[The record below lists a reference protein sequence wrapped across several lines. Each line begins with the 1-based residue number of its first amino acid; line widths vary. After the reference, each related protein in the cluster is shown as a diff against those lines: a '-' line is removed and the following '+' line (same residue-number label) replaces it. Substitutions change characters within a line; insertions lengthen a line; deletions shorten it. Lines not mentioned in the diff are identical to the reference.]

1 MPRFY
6 DSPSN
11 LCKLLVYLVG
21 SWYERVV
28 ASHASHETFPMNFSG
43 RAGSNLRTT
52 FLSLRNRNFRLF
64 FIGNLISNTG
74 NWLTNVALTLL
85 VLSLTD
91 NGLAIGI
98 LAACQYGPVF
108 FLSAWAG
115 AVADRS
121 DKRRFLFITQ
131 SLSMVQSFALA
142 FLAFLP
148 NPPIPALYGLAVMG
162 GVLLSFDNPLRRSFV
177 PEMVRQDDIANA
189 VVLNSLAINTSR
201 IFGPTL
207 AGLLIVTLG
216 YGWCFAIDGFSYAA
230 ALLSLFMMRPAEL
243 RRRAPR
249 PRMKGEVREGLRYIR
264 SVPILWIPMMML
276 AAIGILAYNF
286 TVTLPLY
293 VTGALQSNEAT
304 FTLLYAT
311 FSFGS
316 VVGAL
321 VVANRGLVSIRT
333 IIIGA
338 AALGISMVLLGS
350 VPSVRAAFPIMLAL
364 GGASILYM
372 TSTSAN
378 VQVTAR
384 PDMHGRILALQSSL
398 MIGGT
403 LIGAPLLGYLA
414 DVAGTRVPI
423 LLGGIVCLLAAGFG
437 ALALRSRAPESIQR
451 QTAIRHSS

>member
-1 MPRFY
+1 
-6 DSPSN
+6 
-11 LCKLLVYLVG
+11 
-21 SWYERVV
+21 
-28 ASHASHETFPMNFSG
+28 MNISG
-43 RAGSNLRTT
+43 RAGSGVRTT

-121 DKRRFLFITQ
+121 DKRRFLFVTQ
-131 SLSMVQSFALA
+131 SLSMIQSFALA
-142 FLAFLP
+142 VLAFMP
-148 NPPIPALYGLAVMG
+148 NPPLPAFYALAIIG
-162 GVLLSFDNPLRRSFV
+162 GILLSFDNPLRRSFV

-189 VVLNSLAINTSR
+189 VVLNSLVINVSR

-207 AGLLIVTLG
+207 AGLLIVTAG
-216 YGWCFAIDGFSYAA
+216 YGWCFTIDAFSYLA
-230 ALLSLFMMRPAEL
+230 ALLCLFMMRPSEL
-243 RRRAPR
+243 RRRPPKPR
-249 PRMKGEVREGLRYIR
+249 AKGEVREGLRYIR
-264 SVPILWIPMMML
+264 SIPILWIPMAML

-286 TVTLPLY
+286 TVTLPLF
-293 VTGALQSNEAT
+293 VTGALQSNDAT

-311 FSFGS
+311 FSIGS

-333 IIIGA
+333 IVIGA
-338 AALGISMVLLGS
+338 ALLGICMLALGS
-350 VPSVRAAFPIMLAL
+350 VPGVHGAFPIMLLL

-372 TSTSAN
+372 TSTTAN

-384 PDMHGRILALQSSL
+384 PDMHGRVLAIQSSL

-403 LIGAPLLGYLA
+403 LIGAPLLGLLA
-414 DVAGTRVPI
+414 DLAGSRAPI
-423 LLGGIVCLLAAGFG
+423 LLGGFVCLGAALFG
-437 ALALRSRAPESIQR
+437 GLALRSRAPESIR
-451 QTAIRHSS
+451 STSAATHST

>member
-1 MPRFY
+1 M
-6 DSPSN
+6 
-11 LCKLLVYLVG
+11 
-21 SWYERVV
+21 RV
-28 ASHASHETFPMNFSG
+28 SG

-64 FIGNLISNTG
+64 FIGHLISNTG

-131 SLSMVQSFALA
+131 SLSMVQSFGLAALA
-142 FLAFLP
+142 FMP
-148 NPPIPALYGLAVMG
+148 NPPLPAFYVLAVMG
-162 GVLLSFDNPLRRSFV
+162 GILLSFDNPLRRSFV

-189 VVLNSLAINTSR
+189 VVLNSLVINTSR

-207 AGLLIVTLG
+207 AGLLIVTVG
-216 YGWCFAIDGFSYAA
+216 YGWCFTLDAFSYLAV
-230 ALLSLFMMRPAEL
+230 LVCLFMMRPAEL
-243 RRRAPR
+243 RRRPPKPR
-249 PRMKGEVREGLRYIR
+249 GKGEVREGLRYIA
-264 SVPILWIPMMML
+264 SVPILWIPMVML

-286 TVTLPLY
+286 TVTLPLF
-293 VTGALQSNEAT
+293 VTGALQSNDAM

-311 FSFGS
+311 FSLGS

-321 VVANRGLVSIRT
+321 IVANRGLVSIRT
-333 IIIGA
+333 IVIGSA
-338 AALGISMVLLGS
+338 LLGICMLALGS
-350 VPSVRAAFPIMLAL
+350 VPGVYAAFPIMLFL
-364 GGASILYM
+364 GGSSILYM
-372 TSTSAN
+372 TSTTAN
-378 VQVTAR
+378 VQITAR
-384 PDMHGRILALQSSL
+384 PEMHGRVLAIQSSL

-403 LIGAPLLGYLA
+403 LIGAPLLGLLA
-414 DVAGTRVPI
+414 DLAGTRAPI
-423 LLGGIVCLLAAGFG
+423 LFGGLVCLAAAIFGGI
-437 ALALRSRAPESIQR
+437 ALRSRAPE
-451 QTAIRHSS
+451 AIRAPGAASNPT

>member
-1 MPRFY
+1 M
-6 DSPSN
+6 S
-11 LCKLLVYLVG
+11 
-21 SWYERVV
+21 
-28 ASHASHETFPMNFSG
+28 FSG
-43 RAGSNLRTT
+43 RAGSNLRRT

-64 FIGNLISNTG
+64 FIGHLISNTG

-91 NGLAIGI
+91 NGLAVGI

-131 SLSMVQSFALA
+131 SLSMLQSFALA
-142 FLAFLP
+142 ILAFMP
-148 NPPIPALYGLAVMG
+148 DPPLPALYFFAILG
-162 GVLLSFDNPLRRSFV
+162 GILLSFDNPLRRSFV

-189 VVLNSLAINTSR
+189 VVLNSLVINISR

-216 YGWCFAIDGFSYAA
+216 YGWCFTIDAISYFA
-230 ALLSLFMMRPAEL
+230 ALLCLFMMRPSEL
-243 RRRAPR
+243 RRRPPKPR
-249 PRMKGEVREGLRYIR
+249 TKGEVREGLRYIR
-264 SVPILWIPMMML
+264 SVPILWIPMVML

-286 TVTLPLY
+286 TVTLPLF
-293 VTGALQSNEAT
+293 VTGALDSTDAT

-311 FSFGS
+311 FSLGS

-333 IIIGA
+333 IVIGA
-338 AALGISMVLLGS
+338 AMLGLCMLALGS
-350 VPSVRAAFPIMLAL
+350 VPGVPGAFPIMLLL

-372 TSTSAN
+372 TSTTAN

-384 PDMHGRILALQSSL
+384 PDMHGRILAIQSSL

-403 LIGAPLLGYLA
+403 LIGAPVLGLLA
-414 DVAGTRVPI
+414 DVAGTRTPI
-423 LLGGIVCLLAAGFG
+423 LLGGVVCLCSALFG
-437 ALALRSRAPESIQR
+437 AIALRSRAPEAFRAQR
-451 QTAIRHSS
+451 PASNPT

>member
-1 MPRFY
+1 M
-6 DSPSN
+6 S
-11 LCKLLVYLVG
+11 V
-21 SWYERVV
+21 
-28 ASHASHETFPMNFSG
+28 SG
-43 RAGSNLRTT
+43 RAGSSLRTT

-64 FIGNLISNTG
+64 SVGHLISSTG

-142 FLAFLP
+142 VLAFMP
-148 NPPIPALYGLAVMG
+148 NPPLPAFYIIAVMG
-162 GVLLSFDNPLRRSFV
+162 GILLSFDNPLRRSFV

-189 VVLNSLAINTSR
+189 VVLNSLVINTSR

-207 AGLLIVTLG
+207 AGLLIVTVG
-216 YGWCFAIDGFSYAA
+216 YGWCFTIDAFSYLAV
-230 ALLSLFMMRPAEL
+230 LLCLLMMRPAEL
-243 RRRAPR
+243 RRRAPK
-249 PRMKGEVREGLRYIR
+249 PRRKGEVREGVRYIM
-264 SVPILWIPMMML
+264 SVPILWIPMAML

-286 TVTLPLY
+286 TVTLPLF
-293 VTGALQSNEAT
+293 VTGALESNDAT

-321 VVANRGLVSIRT
+321 IVANRGLVSIRT
-333 IIIGA
+333 IVIGA
-338 AALGISMVLLGS
+338 ALLGILMLALGSAPG
-350 VPSVRAAFPIMLAL
+350 VPAAFPIMLLL

-372 TSTSAN
+372 TSTTAN

-384 PDMHGRILALQSSL
+384 PDMHGRILAIQSSL

-403 LIGAPLLGYLA
+403 LIGAPVLGLLA
-414 DVAGTRVPI
+414 DLAGTRAPI
-423 LLGGIVCLLAAGFG
+423 LLGGFVCLAAALFG
-437 ALALRSRAPESIQR
+437 GIALRSRAPE
-451 QTAIRHSS
+451 AIRAHSAASHPT

>member
-1 MPRFY
+1 M
-6 DSPSN
+6 SLSS
-11 LCKLLVYLVG
+11 L
-21 SWYERVV
+21 
-28 ASHASHETFPMNFSG
+28 
-43 RAGSNLRTT
+43 AGSNLRTT

-64 FIGNLISNTG
+64 FIGHLISSSG

-91 NGLAIGI
+91 NGLAVGI

-121 DKRRFLFITQ
+121 DKRHFLFITQ
-131 SLSMVQSFALA
+131 SLSMLQSFALA
-142 FLAFLP
+142 AMAFLP
-148 NPPIPALYGLAVMG
+148 NPPLPALYLLAAFG
-162 GVLLSFDNPLRRSFV
+162 GILLAFDNPLRRSFV

-189 VVLNSLAINTSR
+189 VVLNSLIINTSR

-216 YGWCFAIDGFSYAA
+216 YGWCFTIDAFSYLAV
-230 ALLSLFMMRPAEL
+230 LICLFMMRPAEL
-243 RRRAPR
+243 RRRPPKPR
-249 PRMKGEVREGLRYIR
+249 AKGEVREALRYIH
-264 SVPILWIPMMML
+264 SIPILWIPMVML

-286 TVTLPLY
+286 IVTLPLF
-293 VTGALQSNEAT
+293 VKGALQSNDAA

-311 FSFGS
+311 FSLGS
-316 VVGAL
+316 VVAAL
-321 VVANRGLVSIRT
+321 IIANRGLVSVRT
-333 IIIGA
+333 IVIGA
-338 AALGISMVLLGS
+338 GLLGIWMVVLS
-350 VPSVRAAFPIMLAL
+350 AVPSVHVAFPIMLL
-364 GGASILYM
+364 MGGSSILYM
-372 TSTSAN
+372 TSTTAN

-423 LLGGIVCLLAAGFG
+423 LLGGFVCIGAATLGG
-437 ALALRSRAPESIQR
+437 LALRRDAPESLH
-451 QTAIRHSS
+451 AHSSAPPSS

>member
-1 MPRFY
+1 M
-6 DSPSN
+6 
-11 LCKLLVYLVG
+11 
-21 SWYERVV
+21 RV
-28 ASHASHETFPMNFSG
+28 SG

-64 FIGNLISNTG
+64 FIGHLISNTG

-131 SLSMVQSFALA
+131 SLSMVQSFGLAALA
-142 FLAFLP
+142 FMP
-148 NPPIPALYGLAVMG
+148 NPPLPAFYVLAVMG
-162 GVLLSFDNPLRRSFV
+162 GILLSFDNPLRRSFV

-189 VVLNSLAINTSR
+189 VVLNSLVINTSR

-207 AGLLIVTLG
+207 AGLLIVTVG
-216 YGWCFAIDGFSYAA
+216 YGWCFTLDAFSYLAV
-230 ALLSLFMMRPAEL
+230 LVCLFMMRPAEL
-243 RRRAPR
+243 RRRPPKPR
-249 PRMKGEVREGLRYIR
+249 GKGEVREGLRYIA
-264 SVPILWIPMMML
+264 SVPILWIPMVML

-286 TVTLPLY
+286 TVTLPLF
-293 VTGALQSNEAT
+293 VTGALQSNDAM

-311 FSFGS
+311 FSLGS

-321 VVANRGLVSIRT
+321 IVANRGLVSIRT
-333 IIIGA
+333 IVIGSA
-338 AALGISMVLLGS
+338 LLGICMLALGS
-350 VPSVRAAFPIMLAL
+350 VPGVYAAFPIMLLL
-364 GGASILYM
+364 GGSSILYM
-372 TSTSAN
+372 TSTTAN
-378 VQVTAR
+378 VQITAR
-384 PDMHGRILALQSSL
+384 PEMHGRVLAIQSSL

-403 LIGAPLLGYLA
+403 LIGAPLLGLLA
-414 DVAGTRVPI
+414 DLAGTRAPI
-423 LLGGIVCLLAAGFG
+423 LFGGLVCLAAAIFGGI
-437 ALALRSRAPESIQR
+437 ALRSRAPE
-451 QTAIRHSS
+451 AIRAPGAASNPT

>member
-1 MPRFY
+1 MR
-6 DSPSN
+6 
-11 LCKLLVYLVG
+11 L
-21 SWYERVV
+21 
-28 ASHASHETFPMNFSG
+28 SG

-52 FLSLRNRNFRLF
+52 FLALRNRNFRLF
-64 FIGNLISNTG
+64 FIGHLISNTG

-121 DKRRFLFITQ
+121 DKRRFLFVTQ
-131 SLSMVQSFALA
+131 SLSMLQSFALA
-142 FLAFLP
+142 ALAFLP
-148 NPPIPALYGLAVMG
+148 NPPLPALYLLAVLG
-162 GVLLSFDNPLRRSFV
+162 GVLLAFDNPLRRSFV

-189 VVLNSLAINTSR
+189 VVLNSLVINTSR

-216 YGWCFAIDGFSYAA
+216 YGWCFTIDAFSYLAV
-230 ALLSLFMMRPAEL
+230 LVCLYNMRPEEL
-243 RRRAPR
+243 RRRPPKPR
-249 PRMKGEVREGLRYIR
+249 AKGEVREGLRYVR
-264 SVPILWIPMMML
+264 SVPILWIPMIML

-286 TVTLPLY
+286 TVTLPLF
-293 VTGALQSNEAT
+293 VTGALQSNDAA

-316 VVGAL
+316 VLGAL
-321 VVANRGLVSIRT
+321 IVANRGLVSIRT
-333 IIIGA
+333 IVIGA
-338 AALGISMVLLGS
+338 GLLGICMLALAS
-350 VPSVRAAFPIMLAL
+350 VPNVHAAFPIMLLL
-364 GGASILYM
+364 GGSSILYM
-372 TSTSAN
+372 TSTTAN

-384 PDMHGRILALQSSL
+384 PDMHGRILAIQSSL

-414 DVAGTRVPI
+414 DVAGSRVPI
-423 LLGGIVCLLAAGFG
+423 LLGGFVCLAAAAFG
-437 ALALRSRAPESIQR
+437 GIALRSRAPESLSRQR
-451 QTAIRHSS
+451 KRSAPT

>member
-1 MPRFY
+1 M
-6 DSPSN
+6 
-11 LCKLLVYLVG
+11 
-21 SWYERVV
+21 RV
-28 ASHASHETFPMNFSG
+28 SG

-64 FIGNLISNTG
+64 FIGHLISNTG

-131 SLSMVQSFALA
+131 SLSMVQSFGLAALA
-142 FLAFLP
+142 FMP
-148 NPPIPALYGLAVMG
+148 NPPLPAFYVLAVMG
-162 GVLLSFDNPLRRSFV
+162 GILLSFDNPLRRSFV

-189 VVLNSLAINTSR
+189 VVLNSLVINTSR

-207 AGLLIVTLG
+207 AGLLIVTVG
-216 YGWCFAIDGFSYAA
+216 YGWCFTLDAFSYLAV
-230 ALLSLFMMRPAEL
+230 LVCLFMMRPAEL
-243 RRRAPR
+243 RRRPPKPR
-249 PRMKGEVREGLRYIR
+249 GKGEVREGLRYIA
-264 SVPILWIPMMML
+264 SVPILWIPMVML

-286 TVTLPLY
+286 TVTLPLF
-293 VTGALQSNEAT
+293 VTGALQSNDAM

-311 FSFGS
+311 FSLGS

-321 VVANRGLVSIRT
+321 IVANRGLVSIRT
-333 IIIGA
+333 IVIGSA
-338 AALGISMVLLGS
+338 LLGICMLALGS
-350 VPSVRAAFPIMLAL
+350 VPGVYAAFPIMLLL
-364 GGASILYM
+364 GGSSILYM
-372 TSTSAN
+372 TSTTAN

-384 PDMHGRILALQSSL
+384 PEMHGRVLAIQSSL

-403 LIGAPLLGYLA
+403 LIGAPLLGLLA
-414 DVAGTRVPI
+414 DLAGTRAPI
-423 LLGGIVCLLAAGFG
+423 LFGGLVCLAAAIFGGI
-437 ALALRSRAPESIQR
+437 ALRSRAPE
-451 QTAIRHSS
+451 AIRAPGAASNPT

>member
-1 MPRFY
+1 M
-6 DSPSN
+6 SLS
-11 LCKLLVYLVG
+11 
-21 SWYERVV
+21 S
-28 ASHASHETFPMNFSG
+28 

-52 FLSLRNRNFRLF
+52 FLALRNRNFRLF
-64 FIGNLISNTG
+64 FIGHLISNTG

-91 NGLAIGI
+91 NGLAVGI

-142 FLAFLP
+142 ALAFMP
-148 NPPIPALYGLAVMG
+148 NPPLPALYVLATLG
-162 GVLLSFDNPLRRSFV
+162 GILLSFDNPLRRSFV
-177 PEMVRQDDIANA
+177 PEMVRQEDIANA
-189 VVLNSLAINTSR
+189 VVLNSLVINTSR

-216 YGWCFAIDGFSYAA
+216 YGWCFTIDALSYIAV
-230 ALLSLFMMRPAEL
+230 LICLYKMRPEEL
-243 RRRAPR
+243 RRRPPKPR
-249 PRMKGEVREGLRYIR
+249 AKGEVREGLRYIR
-264 SVPILWIPMMML
+264 SVPILWIPMVML

-286 TVTLPLY
+286 TVTLPLF
-293 VTGALQSNEAT
+293 VTGALQSNDAA

-316 VVGAL
+316 VLGAL
-321 VVANRGLVSIRT
+321 IVANRGLVSIRT
-333 IIIGA
+333 IVIGA
-338 AALGISMVLLGS
+338 ALLGICMLALGS
-350 VPSVRAAFPIMLAL
+350 VPSVRAAFPIMLLL
-364 GGASILYM
+364 GGSSILYM
-372 TSTSAN
+372 TSTTAN

-384 PDMHGRILALQSSL
+384 PDMHGRILAIQSSL

-414 DVAGTRVPI
+414 DVAGTRTPI
-423 LLGGIVCLLAAGFG
+423 LLGGLVCIVAAIFG
-437 ALALRSRAPESIQR
+437 GIALRSRAPGALR
-451 QTAIRHSS
+451 ARSSA

>member
-1 MPRFY
+1 M
-6 DSPSN
+6 N
-11 LCKLLVYLVG
+11 L
-21 SWYERVV
+21 
-28 ASHASHETFPMNFSG
+28 TG
-43 RAGSNLRTT
+43 RAGSSVRTT

-64 FIGNLISNTG
+64 FIGHLISNTG

-91 NGLAIGI
+91 NGLAVGI

-131 SLSMVQSFALA
+131 SLSMLQSFALA
-142 FLAFLP
+142 VMAFMP
-148 NPPIPALYGLAVMG
+148 NPPLPAFYVLAVLG
-162 GVLLSFDNPLRRSFV
+162 GILLSFDNPLRRSFV

-189 VVLNSLAINTSR
+189 VVLNSLVINVSR

-216 YGWCFAIDGFSYAA
+216 YGWCFTIDAFSYLAV
-230 ALLSLFMMRPAEL
+230 LICLFMMRPEEL
-243 RRRAPR
+243 RRRPPKPR
-249 PRMKGEVREGLRYIR
+249 AKGEVRDGIRYIR
-264 SVPILWIPMMML
+264 SVPVLWIPMAML

-286 TVTLPLY
+286 TVTLPLF
-293 VTGALQSNEAT
+293 VTGALHSNDAM

-321 VVANRGLVSIRT
+321 VVANRGLVSVRT
-333 IIIGA
+333 IVIGA
-338 AALGISMVLLGS
+338 GLLGLCMLALAS
-350 VPSVRAAFPIMLAL
+350 IPSVRAGFPIMLLL
-364 GGASILYM
+364 GASSILYM
-372 TSTSAN
+372 TSTTAN

-403 LIGAPLLGYLA
+403 LIGAPVLGFLA
-414 DVAGTRVPI
+414 DVAGTRAPI
-423 LLGGIVCLLAAGFG
+423 VLGGLVCIGAAILGG
-437 ALALRSRAPESIQR
+437 YALRAQAPE
-451 QTAIRHSS
+451 AIRAHRVPSNTS

>member
-1 MPRFY
+1 M
-6 DSPSN
+6 
-11 LCKLLVYLVG
+11 
-21 SWYERVV
+21 
-28 ASHASHETFPMNFSG
+28 
-43 RAGSNLRTT
+43 RTT

-64 FIGNLISNTG
+64 FIGHLISNTG

-91 NGLAIGI
+91 NGLAVGI

-131 SLSMVQSFALA
+131 SLSMLQSFALA
-142 FLAFLP
+142 IMAFMP
-148 NPPIPALYGLAVMG
+148 NPPLPAFYVLAVLG
-162 GVLLSFDNPLRRSFV
+162 GILLSFDNPLRRSFV

-189 VVLNSLAINTSR
+189 VVLNSLVINVSR

-216 YGWCFAIDGFSYAA
+216 YGWCFTIDAFSYLAV
-230 ALLSLFMMRPAEL
+230 LICLFMMRPEEL
-243 RRRAPR
+243 RRRPPKPR
-249 PRMKGEVREGLRYIR
+249 AKGEVRDGIRYIR
-264 SVPILWIPMMML
+264 SVPVLWIPMAML

-286 TVTLPLY
+286 TVTLPLF
-293 VTGALQSNEAT
+293 VTGALHSNDAM

-321 VVANRGLVSIRT
+321 VVANRGLVSVRT
-333 IIIGA
+333 IVIGA
-338 AALGISMVLLGS
+338 GLLGLCMLALAS
-350 VPSVRAAFPIMLAL
+350 IPSVRAGFPIMLLL
-364 GGASILYM
+364 GAASILYM
-372 TSTSAN
+372 TSTTAN

-403 LIGAPLLGYLA
+403 LIGAPVLGFLA
-414 DVAGTRVPI
+414 DVAGTRAPI
-423 LLGGIVCLLAAGFG
+423 VLGGLVCIGAAILGG
-437 ALALRSRAPESIQR
+437 YALRAQAPE
-451 QTAIRHSS
+451 AIRAHRVPSNTS

>member
-1 MPRFY
+1 VDRRA
-6 DSPSN
+6 S
-11 LCKLLVYLVG
+11 LLHQHNNAMSL
-21 SWYERVV
+21 S
-28 ASHASHETFPMNFSG
+28 S
-43 RAGSNLRTT
+43 RAGSSLRTT

-64 FIGNLISNTG
+64 FIGHLISNTG

-85 VLSLTD
+85 ILSLTD
-91 NGLAIGI
+91 NGLAVGI

-142 FLAFLP
+142 VLAFLP
-148 NPPIPALYGLAVMG
+148 NPPLPALYVLAVLG
-162 GVLLSFDNPLRRSFV
+162 GILLSFDNPLRRSFV

-189 VVLNSLAINTSR
+189 VVLNSLVINISR

-216 YGWCFAIDGFSYAA
+216 YGWCFTIDGLSYVAV
-230 ALLSLFMMRPAEL
+230 LLCLFMMRPSEL
-243 RRRAPR
+243 RRRPPKPR
-249 PRMKGEVREGLRYIR
+249 AKGEVREGLRYIR
-264 SVPILWIPMMML
+264 SVPILWIPMAML

-286 TVTLPLY
+286 TVTLPLF
-293 VTGALQSNEAT
+293 VTGALHSNDAT

-321 VVANRGLVSIRT
+321 IVANRGLVSVRT
-333 IIIGA
+333 IVIGA
-338 AALGISMVLLGS
+338 ALLGLCMLALAS
-350 VPSVRAAFPIMLAL
+350 VPKASIAFPIMLLL
-364 GGASILYM
+364 GGSSILYM
-372 TSTSAN
+372 TSTTAN

-384 PDMHGRILALQSSL
+384 PDMHGRILAIQSSL

-403 LIGAPLLGYLA
+403 LFGAPILGLLA
-414 DVAGTRVPI
+414 DLAGTRAPI
-423 LLGGIVCLLAAGFG
+423 FLGGVVCLGAAAFG
-437 ALALRSRAPESIQR
+437 GIALRSRAPEAIQS
-451 QTAIRHSS
+451 THPISHST

>member
-1 MPRFY
+1 MSR
-6 DSPSN
+6 
-11 LCKLLVYLVG
+11 
-21 SWYERVV
+21 
-28 ASHASHETFPMNFSG
+28 SG
-43 RAGSNLRTT
+43 RAGSNVRTT

-64 FIGNLISNTG
+64 FIGHLISNTG

-121 DKRRFLFITQ
+121 DKRHFLFVTQ

-142 FLAFLP
+142 VLAFMP
-148 NPPIPALYGLAVMG
+148 NPPLPLFYVIAVLGGILLA
-162 GVLLSFDNPLRRSFV
+162 FDNPLRRSFV
-177 PEMVRQDDIANA
+177 PEMVRQEDIANA
-189 VVLNSLAINTSR
+189 VVLNSLVINVSR

-216 YGWCFAIDGFSYAA
+216 YGWCFTIDAFSYIAV
-230 ALLSLFMMRPAEL
+230 LFCLFRMRPEEL
-243 RRRAPR
+243 RRRPPHPR
-249 PRMKGEVREGLRYIR
+249 TKGEVREGLRYIR
-264 SVPILWIPMMML
+264 SVPILWIPMVML

-286 TVTLPLY
+286 TITLPLF
-293 VTGALQSNEAT
+293 VTGALHSNDAT

-311 FSFGS
+311 FSVGS
-316 VVGAL
+316 VIGAL
-321 VVANRGLVSIRT
+321 IVANRGLVSIRT
-333 IIIGA
+333 IVIGA
-338 AALGISMVLLGS
+338 ALLGACMLALGS
-350 VPSVRAAFPIMLAL
+350 VPRVEVAFPIMILL

-372 TSTSAN
+372 TSTTAN

-384 PDMHGRILALQSSL
+384 PDMHGRVLAIQSSL

-403 LIGAPLLGYLA
+403 LIGAPVLGLLA
-414 DVAGTRVPI
+414 DLVGTRAPI
-423 LLGGIVCLLAAGFG
+423 LLGGFVCLAAALFG
-437 ALALRSRAPESIQR
+437 GIALRSRAPD
-451 QTAIRHSS
+451 AIRSRGAASNPT

>member
-1 MPRFY
+1 M
-6 DSPSN
+6 N
-11 LCKLLVYLVG
+11 L
-21 SWYERVV
+21 
-28 ASHASHETFPMNFSG
+28 TG
-43 RAGSNLRTT
+43 RAGSSVRTT

-64 FIGNLISNTG
+64 FIGHLISNTG

-91 NGLAIGI
+91 NGLAVGI

-131 SLSMVQSFALA
+131 SLSMLQSFALA
-142 FLAFLP
+142 IMAFMP
-148 NPPIPALYGLAVMG
+148 NPPLPAFYVLAVLG
-162 GVLLSFDNPLRRSFV
+162 GILLSFDNPLRRSFV

-189 VVLNSLAINTSR
+189 VVLNSLVINVSR

-216 YGWCFAIDGFSYAA
+216 YGWCFTIDALSYRAV
-230 ALLSLFMMRPAEL
+230 LIWLFMMRPEEL
-243 RRRAPR
+243 RRRPPKPR
-249 PRMKGEVREGLRYIR
+249 GKGEVRDGIRYIR
-264 SVPILWIPMMML
+264 SVPVLWIPMAML

-286 TVTLPLY
+286 TVTLPLF
-293 VTGALQSNEAT
+293 VTGALHSNDAM

-321 VVANRGLVSIRT
+321 VVANRGLVSVRT
-333 IIIGA
+333 IVIGA
-338 AALGISMVLLGS
+338 GLLGLCMLALAS
-350 VPSVRAAFPIMLAL
+350 IPSVRAGFPIMLLL
-364 GGASILYM
+364 GAASILYM
-372 TSTSAN
+372 TSTTAN

-403 LIGAPLLGYLA
+403 LIGAPLLGFLA
-414 DVAGTRVPI
+414 DVAGTRAPI
-423 LLGGIVCLLAAGFG
+423 VLGGLVCIGAAIFG
-437 ALALRSRAPESIQR
+437 GYALRAQAPE
-451 QTAIRHSS
+451 AIRARSVPSNTS

>member
-1 MPRFY
+1 M
-6 DSPSN
+6 S
-11 LCKLLVYLVG
+11 
-21 SWYERVV
+21 
-28 ASHASHETFPMNFSG
+28 FSG
-43 RAGSNLRTT
+43 RAGSGFRTT

-85 VLSLTD
+85 VLSLTE

-142 FLAFLP
+142 VLAFMP
-148 NPPIPALYGLAVMG
+148 NPPLPAFYVLAVLG
-162 GVLLSFDNPLRRSFV
+162 GILLSFDNPLRRSFV

-189 VVLNSLAINTSR
+189 VVLNSLVINVSR

-207 AGLLIVTLG
+207 AGLLIVTVG
-216 YGWCFAIDGFSYAA
+216 YGWCFTLDAFSYLA
-230 ALLSLFMMRPAEL
+230 ALLCLFMMRPSEL
-243 RRRAPR
+243 RRRPPKPR
-249 PRMKGEVREGLRYIR
+249 AKGEVRDGLRYIW
-264 SVPILWIPMMML
+264 SVPILWIPMVML

-286 TVTLPLY
+286 TVTLPLF
-293 VTGALQSNEAT
+293 VTGALDSNDAT

-321 VVANRGLVSIRT
+321 IVANRGLLSIRT
-333 IIIGA
+333 IVIGA
-338 AALGISMVLLGS
+338 ALLGICMLALGS
-350 VPSVRAAFPIMLAL
+350 VPGVRAAFPIMLLL

-372 TSTSAN
+372 TSTTAN

-384 PDMHGRILALQSSL
+384 PDMHGRILAIQSSL

-403 LIGAPLLGYLA
+403 LIGAPALGLLA
-414 DVAGTRVPI
+414 DLAGSRAPI
-423 LLGGIVCLLAAGFG
+423 LLGGFVCLGAALFG
-437 ALALRSRAPESIQR
+437 GLALRS
-451 QTAIRHSS
+451 